1 MIAEVKTFAEAR
13 ALMTYGPSL
22 PDLYR
27 RAATYVDQILKGAN
41 PAELPVEQPMTFALV
56 ITLKTA
62 RALGITIPPSLLFQA
77 DEVLR

>member
-1 MIAEVKTFAEAR
+1 MIAAVKTIAEAR

-77 DEVLR
+77 DEGLR